1 VRRGS
6 PGGYPANRLTYV
18 IQNRNLG
25 AGHAEACALSGRPVN
40 WHTEHMRPLD
50 TSPEA
55 WAVFLDIQKRM
66 TPGEKI
72 ARVFELSARV
82 KAMAEAGLRQRY
94 PDASDE
100 EIRMRAIRQ
109 RLGDELFEKVYGE
122 AALPTEP
129 K

>member
-1 VRRGS
+1 
-6 PGGYPANRLTYV
+6 
-18 IQNRNLG
+18 
-25 AGHAEACALSGRPVN
+25 
-40 WHTEHMRPLD
+40 MRPLD

-94 PDASDE
+94 PEASDE

-109 RLGDELFEKVYGE
+109 RLGDELFEKAYGGT
-122 AALPTEP
+122 AAGRASR
-129 K
+129 

>member
-1 VRRGS
+1 
-6 PGGYPANRLTYV
+6 
-18 IQNRNLG
+18 
-25 AGHAEACALSGRPVN
+25 
-40 WHTEHMRPLD
+40 MRPLD

-122 AALPTEP
+122 AALPHEP

>member
-1 VRRGS
+1 
-6 PGGYPANRLTYV
+6 
-18 IQNRNLG
+18 
-25 AGHAEACALSGRPVN
+25 
-40 WHTEHMRPLD
+40 MRPLD

-55 WAVFLDIQKRM
+55 WAVFLDIQRRM

-94 PDASDE
+94 PEASDE

-109 RLGDELFEKVYGE
+109 RLGDELFTKVYGE
-122 AALPTEP
+122 AVSPLDP

>member
-1 VRRGS
+1 
-6 PGGYPANRLTYV
+6 
-18 IQNRNLG
+18 
-25 AGHAEACALSGRPVN
+25 
-40 WHTEHMRPLD
+40 M
-50 TSPEA
+50 
-55 WAVFLDIQKRM
+55 FLDIQKRM

-100 EIRMRAIRQ
+100 EIRMLAIRQ

-122 AALPTEP
+122 AELPHEP
-129 K
+129 E